1 MQEPNYLEIVAVP
14 VLQRKCQELFNSNM
28 ILETNLHVELTK
40 NRHLTE
46 ELAKLKTA
54 LESATSRQSLDET
67 TARNALNQANARI
80 ADLDGQLCQARQRI
94 LDLEAAVKPKPAPK
108 LKPVAVIDS
117 TKDDF

>member
-46 ELAKLKTA
+46 EMTKVKAA
-54 LESATSRQSLDET
+54 LENTSSKQTSDSNVMH
-67 TARNALNQANARI
+67 NALQEANARI
-80 ADLDGQLCQARQRI
+80 AQLDGQLCQARQRI
-94 LDLEAAVKPKPAPK
+94 LDLEAANKSKPAAR
-108 LKPVAVIDS
+108 LKPAVAIDS
-117 TKDDF
+117 NKDDF

>member
-1 MQEPNYLEIVAVP
+1 MQEPNYLETVAVP

-46 ELAKLKTA
+46 EMAKVKAA
-54 LESATSRQSLDET
+54 LENASSRQTQDDS
-67 TARNALNQANARI
+67 TARNAIKKANVRI

-94 LDLEAAVKPKPAPK
+94 QDLESALKPKSAPR
-108 LKPVAVIDS
+108 LKQVVAVDS
-117 TKDDF
+117 AKDDF

>member
-46 ELAKLKTA
+46 ELAKIKSNLDSTSSK
-54 LESATSRQSLDET
+54 LVSDESVM
-67 TARNALNQANARI
+67 RNALTQANARI
-80 ADLDGQLCQARQRI
+80 ADLDGQLALSKSRI
-94 LDLEAAVKPKPAPK
+94 FELEASLKASSKTVSKRPAV
-108 LKPVAVIDS
+108 VES